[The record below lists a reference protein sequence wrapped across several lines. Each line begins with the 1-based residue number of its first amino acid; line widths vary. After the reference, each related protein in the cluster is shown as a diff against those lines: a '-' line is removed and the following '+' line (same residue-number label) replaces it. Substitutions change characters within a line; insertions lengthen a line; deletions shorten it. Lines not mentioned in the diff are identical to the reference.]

1 MNRRAGSYCGNRM
14 LHLPRIRNLT
24 LAAAAL
30 LLVAASFAGTALFQA
45 DRPGADLAPVGAAAE
60 MVQILQGNRTVL
72 WTSLS
77 GPVTWYRV
85 EGWASTVDGN
95 ELGGALVIE
104 RPADGTAGV
113 IEFGE
118 KPKSVSFELG

>member
-1 MNRRAGSYCGNRM
+1 M
-14 LHLPRIRNLT
+14 L
-24 LAAAAL
+24 LA
-30 LLVAASFAGTALFQA
+30 AASFAGTALFQA
-45 DRPGADLAPVGAAAE
+45 DSPGADLAPVRGAAE

-85 EGWASTVDGN
+85 EGWAGTVDGN

-118 KPKSVSFELG
+118 KPKSVSFELGG

>member
-1 MNRRAGSYCGNRM
+1 M
-14 LHLPRIRNLT
+14 PRIRNLT

-30 LLVAASFAGTALFQA
+30 LLAAASFAGTAMFQA
-45 DRPGADLAPVGAAAE
+45 DRPGADLSPVGNAAE

-77 GPVTWYRV
+77 GAVTSYRV

-95 ELGGALVIE
+95 ELGGAVVIE

-113 IEFGE
+113 IELGE
-118 KPKSVSFELG
+118 KPKSVSFELGR

>member
-1 MNRRAGSYCGNRM
+1 M
-14 LHLPRIRNLT
+14 

-30 LLVAASFAGTALFQA
+30 SLAAASFAGTAMFQA
-45 DRPGADLAPVGAAAE
+45 DRPDADLSPVGNAAE

-77 GPVTWYRV
+77 GAVTSYRV

-95 ELGGALVIE
+95 ELGGAVVIE

-113 IEFGE
+113 IELGE
-118 KPKSVSFELG
+118 KPKSVSFELGR

>member
-1 MNRRAGSYCGNRM
+1 V
-14 LHLPRIRNLT
+14 PRIRNLT

-30 LLVAASFAGTALFQA
+30 LLAAASFAGTAMFQA
-45 DRPGADLAPVGAAAE
+45 DRPGADLSPVGNAAE

-77 GPVTWYRV
+77 GAVTSYRV

-95 ELGGALVIE
+95 ELGGAVVIE
-104 RPADGTAGV
+104 RPADGTAGA
-113 IEFGE
+113 IDFGE
-118 KPKSVSFELG
+118 KPKSVSFELDG

>member
-1 MNRRAGSYCGNRM
+1 MLRM
-14 LHLPRIRNLT
+14 PRVRNLP
-24 LAAAAL
+24 LAVAAL
-30 LLVAASFAGTALFQA
+30 LLAAASLGATAVFQA
-45 DRPGADLAPVGAAAE
+45 YGPGADLTPLHGADE
-60 MVQILQGNRTVL
+60 MVQILQGNRAVL

-77 GPVTWYRV
+77 GAVSSYRV
-85 EGWASTVDGN
+85 EGWAETIDGN

-118 KPKSVSFELG
+118 KPKSVVFEVG